1 MEINWEAS
9 MPVATQDAQKAL
21 PAAHR
26 VRHVSTPALMV
37 RGRGRER
44 RWKSTARR
52 VVWLLVGGV
61 AGAVAVVEEEVEEVE
76 VAGFP

>member
-61 AGAVAVVEEEVEEVE
+61 AGAVEEEEEE